1 MDTYWSLGIFV
12 FLMILSLYKY
22 TSKEQLS
29 EWIWNY
35 IEEILPRE
43 VEEDEVVQLEDLHDI
58 IYDFIIRNQNIFSK
72 IKVNNEQ
79 GRSGETNEGHSKVS

>member
-1 MDTYWSLGIFV
+1 MDTYWSLGFFV
-12 FLMILSLYKY
+12 FLIILSLYKY

-79 GRSGETNEGHSKVS
+79 GRSGETNEGHSKES

>member
-1 MDTYWSLGIFV
+1 MDTYWSLGFFV
-12 FLMILSLYKY
+12 FLIILSLYKY

-58 IYDFIIRNQNIFSK
+58 ISDFIIRNQNIFSK

-79 GRSGETNEGHSKVS
+79 GRSGETSEGHSKES

>member
-12 FLMILSLYKY
+12 FLMILSLVKY

-58 IYDFIIRNQNIFSK
+58 ISDFIISNQNIFSK

-79 GRSGETNEGHSKVS
+79 DRSGETNEGHSKES

>member
-12 FLMILSLYKY
+12 FLMILSLVKY

-58 IYDFIIRNQNIFSK
+58 ISDFIIRNQNIFSK

-79 GRSGETNEGHSKVS
+79 GRSGEPNEGHSKES

>member
-1 MDTYWSLGIFV
+1 MDTYWSLGFFV
-12 FLMILSLYKY
+12 FLIILSLYKY

-58 IYDFIIRNQNIFSK
+58 ISDFIIRNQNIFSK

-79 GRSGETNEGHSKVS
+79 GRSGEPNEGHSKES

>member
-22 TSKEQLS
+22 TSKDQLS

-72 IKVNNEQ
+72 IKVNNEP
-79 GRSGETNEGHSKVS
+79 GRSGETSEGDSKES

>member
-12 FLMILSLYKY
+12 FLMILSLVKY

-58 IYDFIIRNQNIFSK
+58 ISDFIIRNQNIFSK

-79 GRSGETNEGHSKVS
+79 GRSGETNEGHSKES